1 MHYWWECKLMQSL
14 WKTLWRFLKKLRM
27 IIRSS
32 NPTCEYLSEEMKTL
46 IWKDICTSI
55 YFWASKVMLV
65 IKIMPANV
73 GDIRG
78 VGSIPGLGR
87 SPGEGNGKPLQYSCL
102 ENPKDRGAWWAMVH
116 RVTKCWT
123 QLKQLS
129 MHACTPMLTCFPSG
143 SESKESVRAVS
154 ESPVGQETQVWS
166 LGQED
171 PLEQGMAIHSNV
183 LTQKIPW
190 TKELG
195 RLQSMGL
202 QRVRHN
208 WATNTFTTFFS
219 FSQ

>member
-116 RVTKCWT
+116 GVAKSHTW
-123 QLKQLS
+123 LS
-129 MHACTPMLTCFPSG
+129 NSFTFT
-143 SESKESVRAVS
+143 
-154 ESPVGQETQVWS
+154 
-166 LGQED
+166 
-171 PLEQGMAIHSNV
+171 
-183 LTQKIPW
+183 
-190 TKELG
+190 
-195 RLQSMGL
+195 RLQSAGYLCYTVSHIPEKGPGVSSASHACSWMLEFLLIRAQLLIL
-202 QRVRHN
+202 QIKEDDMHDRL
-208 WATNTFTTFFS
+208 
-219 FSQ
+219 